1 VKKGLIIQTRP
12 GVGDACLFLPYIQE
26 ITLSFNNHHFTVI
39 TKKRSSAKDVY
50 EMEKKISEIVYLE
63 DLISEKKNKINH
75 FFEILKFVKT
85 NNFEII
91 FIFHFSLFWN
101 LISKFSNIKSIYSYG
116 FFKKNVDIYFNA
128 LECTKL
134 WLKKNNVSSHCT
146 IPYKTYEKKRQII
159 LGIGSSGPTKKWP
172 TDSYVSLIKKIE
184 NKNIEFYLA
193 SGNNLEETTIADQI
207 INELKGFN
215 IKKLSNSS
223 IKEIMKF
230 IKESLMYI
238 GNDTG
243 FMHLSAGLDIPS
255 IGLFGDSP
263 LSYANYSK
271 NIYPIIPDGFKTV
284 GHNSRAIQK
293 ISVDQVYLKYLELFK
308 NSL

>member
-1 VKKGLIIQTRP
+1 LKKGLIIQIRP

-26 ITLSFNNHHFTVI
+26 ITSSYNHRFTVI

-63 DLISEKKNKINH
+63 DLISEKKNKIYH
-75 FFEILKFVKT
+75 FFEILKFINK
-85 NNFEII
+85 NNFDKI
-91 FIFHFSLFWN
+91 FIFHFGLFWN
-101 LISKFSNIKSIYSYG
+101 LISKFSNIKNIYSYG
-116 FFKKNVDIYFNA
+116 FLKKNVDIYLNA
-128 LECTKL
+128 LESTKL
-134 WLKKNNVSSHCT
+134 WLKKNNISSHCN
-146 IPYKTYEKKRQII
+146 IPYKTYEKKKQII

-172 TDSYVSLIKKIE
+172 TDAYISLIKKIG

-193 SGNNLEETTIADQI
+193 SGNNLEEITIADQI
-207 INELKGFN
+207 INETEGFN
-215 IKKLSNSS
+215 IKRLSNNS

-243 FMHLSAGLDIPS
+243 FMHLSAGLNIPS

-284 GHNSRAIQK
+284 GHNSRAIKK
-293 ISVDQVYLKYLELFK
+293 ISVDQVYIKYLELSK
-308 NSL
+308 NFF